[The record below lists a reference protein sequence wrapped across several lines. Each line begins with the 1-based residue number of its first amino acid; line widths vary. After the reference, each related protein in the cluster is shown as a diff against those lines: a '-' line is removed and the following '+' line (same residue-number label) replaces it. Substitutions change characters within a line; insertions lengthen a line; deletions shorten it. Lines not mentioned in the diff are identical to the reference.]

1 MNKMKKQNKFNL
13 DMIYDQTQICE
24 KLVQEGVQA
33 AIEQFNDRIHI
44 LDNIEGEEI
53 YEYRCL
59 FLNSLNR
66 CLYYYILINWKIS
79 LSECCF
85 NGKLTAHMYSDEQAF
100 YSAGIEII
108 KSYNRLLTL
117 RKSNHEYIDKAI
129 DYIDEHINEELTLT
143 TVAEQLYISP
153 SYLCK
158 IFKTCTGQSFS
169 AYVNNRRITYSKKLL
184 LSTKLEL
191 NLIAEKCGFKTA
203 SYFSTIFRNEM
214 GMVPSKYR
222 SISSMT
228 DTSAPVNS
236 KVADNLHRY

>member
-1 MNKMKKQNKFNL
+1 MNGTSKRNFNL
-13 DMIYDQTQICE
+13 DKIYDQTQICE
-24 KLVQEGVQA
+24 SLVQDGEQA
-33 AIEQFNDRIHI
+33 AIEQFDKQIHI
-44 LDNIEGEEI
+44 LDNIDGEEI

-85 NGKLTAHMYSDEQAF
+85 NGKLKAHMYNDEQSF
-100 YSAGIEII
+100 YKSGIDII
-108 KSYNRLLTL
+108 KSYSRLLSL
-117 RKSNHEYIDKAI
+117 RKSNHDYIDKAVA
-129 DYIDEHINEELTLT
+129 YIDAHIDEELTLT

-158 IFKTCTGQSFS
+158 IFKVHTGQSFS
-169 AYVNNRRITYSKKLL
+169 AYINNQRIIYARELL

-191 NLIAEKCGFKTA
+191 SLIAEKCGFKTA
-203 SYFSTIFRNEM
+203 SYFSTTFKNEM

-222 SISSMT
+222 SMS
-228 DTSAPVNS
+228 
-236 KVADNLHRY
+236 LHEIDLKI